1 MNIERRQRFSGQG
14 RTYVR
19 SSAKI
24 PINFDLSSLDL
35 MCSYILS
42 ENRNI
47 KKSQYFNLRNLIEM
61 LDIDKYLVITILS
74 KCTFL
79 TIIPYIYTNSY

>member
-1 MNIERRQRFSGQG
+1 MNITRRQRFSGQG
-14 RTYVR
+14 RTAVR
-19 SSAKI
+19 TNTKI

-47 KKSQYFNLRNLIEM
+47 KKGQYYNLRNLMEM
-61 LDIDKYLVITILS
+61 LDIYLVEEI
-74 KCTFL
+74 
-79 TIIPYIYTNSY
+79 